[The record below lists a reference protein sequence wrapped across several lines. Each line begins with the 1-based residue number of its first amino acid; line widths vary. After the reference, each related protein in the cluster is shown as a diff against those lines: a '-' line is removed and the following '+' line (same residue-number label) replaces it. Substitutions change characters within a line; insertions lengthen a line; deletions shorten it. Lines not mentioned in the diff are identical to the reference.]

1 MIIEGVVSEERT
13 DIKEVVKE
21 HSVKGKKQDDQLN
34 FLNNKTA
41 VMEDAVSS
49 METQFQHS
57 VEDIRAALTKMEK
70 LDDYLN
76 ALTNLNAR
84 TTELERLIMLAE
96 GSLRSQHERMMKVEN
111 SKTENSEGKR
121 HILDP
126 RNLTVSVY
134 GGTKNQSSS
143 RRKALEVYMSRFNP
157 EFDQILVFVRRL
169 QMPVS
174 EADFEKAARQACV
187 DTSKLKWNFKQM
199 SKDGGIYVKTKLGPD
214 LTSTVSSVGEGFLNE
229 YTQLNQ
235 KYEKMGKDTEGQMQ
249 ESFAKL
255 AGRQAKNLMETKM
268 LVNKFEKQ
276 PREFYE
282 RTSKHL
288 DKPLKR

>member
-1 MIIEGVVSEERT
+1 MIIEGVVTAEAT

-70 LDDYLN
+70 LDDYVN
-76 ALTNLNAR
+76 AFTNLNAR

-96 GSLRSQHERMMKVEN
+96 GALRSQHERMMKVEN

-143 RRKALEVYMSRFNP
+143 WRKALEVYMSRFNP
-157 EFDQILVFVRRL
+157 ESDQILVFMRRL

-174 EADFEKAARQACV
+174 EADFEEAARQACV

-214 LTSTVSSVGEGFLNE
+214 LTSTVSSVGEGFLNV
-229 YTQLNQ
+229 YTLLNQ
-235 KYEKMGKDTEGQMQ
+235 KYDKMGKDVEGQMQ
-249 ESFAKL
+249 E
-255 AGRQAKNLMETKM
+255 
-268 LVNKFEKQ
+268 
-276 PREFYE
+276 
-282 RTSKHL
+282 
-288 DKPLKR
+288 